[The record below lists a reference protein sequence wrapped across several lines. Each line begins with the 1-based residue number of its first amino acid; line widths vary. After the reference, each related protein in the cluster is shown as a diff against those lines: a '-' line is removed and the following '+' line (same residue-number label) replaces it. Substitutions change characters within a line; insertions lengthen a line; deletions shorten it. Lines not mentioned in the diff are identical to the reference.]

1 MIGALLIGGFLM
13 LMLVG
18 IPIGVALGVTGTAV
32 VMLLG
37 NELPWFGL
45 FTLQQSFDAS
55 IGKYPLLALPMFVLV
70 GAAFDR
76 SGVAIRMI
84 IFATAILG
92 RGPGML
98 PIVAIFVAML
108 LGGISGSG
116 VALAAA
122 IGGVMIEAMRRAGY
136 PPAFS
141 ATVIGS
147 ATATDIL
154 IPPSL
159 AFVVYSIMVPG
170 VSLPELFGAGLV
182 PGVVAG
188 LALIAPAWWLSHKH
202 GFGLS
207 EAGLPRPPFWKS
219 LREASWGLVTPVL
232 ILGGMR
238 AGWFTPTEAAV
249 VAAAWVIFIGSF
261 IHRTIGPRE
270 LYDIFVDGVR
280 TSAVVMVILGFA
292 GVFAYCVSTIGVA
305 EPVVHWFQTLGLG
318 SLGTLAVVL
327 LVLKLLGIFIEGVTL
342 LMVFL
347 PLLLPLIKTFGWDPV
362 WFGVL
367 VTMVMALGQFT
378 PPLAGTLLVSC
389 RLAGVPIEKTLRW
402 VGWFMLSF
410 AVAIAAVLL
419 EPELALWLPR
429 VTGFQ

>member
-1 MIGALLIGGFLM
+1 MIGTFLIVGFLM
-13 LMLVG
+13 LMLLG
-18 IPIGVALGVTGTAV
+18 MPIGISLGLMGTAV
-32 VMLLG
+32 VMLMG
-37 NELPWFGL
+37 TDMPWFGL

-55 IGKYPLLALPMFVLV
+55 VAKYPLLALPMFVLV
-70 GAAFDR
+70 GSAFDR
-76 SGVAIRMI
+76 SGVATRMI
-84 IFATAILG
+84 TFASAVLG

-159 AFVVYSIMVPG
+159 AFVIYSIMVPG
-170 VSLPELFGAGLV
+170 VSLPELFAAGLM
-182 PGVVAG
+182 PGVLAG
-188 LALIAPAWWLSHKH
+188 LALIVPAWWLSRRN
-202 GFGLS
+202 GFGAS
-207 EAGLPRPPFWKS
+207 EAGLARPPFWKS
-219 LREASWGLVTPVL
+219 LKEASWGLVTPVL

-249 VAAAWVIFIGSF
+249 VAASWVIFIGVF
-261 IHRTIGPRE
+261 IHKTIGPRQ
-270 LYDIFVDGVR
+270 LYEIFADGVR

-292 GVFAYCVSTIGVA
+292 GVFSYCIHTIGAV
-305 EPVVHWFQTLGLG
+305 EPLVEWFRALDLG

-327 LVLKLLGIFIEGVTL
+327 LVFKLLGIFIEGVTL
-342 LMVFL
+342 FLVFL
-347 PLLLPLIKTFGWDPV
+347 PLLLPLIKLYAWNPV

-367 VTMVMALGQFT
+367 MTMVMALGQFT

-389 RLAGVPIEKTLRW
+389 RLAGVPIESTLRW

-410 AVAIAAVLL
+410 ALAITAVLFA
-419 EPELALWLPR
+419 PGIALWLPR
-429 VTGFQ
+429 AAGF

>member
-1 MIGALLIGGFLM
+1 MIGTFLIGGFIVLM
-13 LMLVG
+13 LAGV
-18 IPIGVALGVTGTAV
+18 PIGVALGLTGAAV
-32 VMLLG
+32 VMFMG
-37 NELPWFGL
+37 GDMPWFGL

-55 IGKYPLLALPMFVLV
+55 IAKYPLLALPMFVLV
-70 GAAFDR
+70 GSAFDR
-76 SGVAIRMI
+76 SGVATRMI
-84 IFATAILG
+84 NFAAAILG
-92 RGPGML
+92 RGAGTL

-122 IGGVMIEAMRRAGY
+122 IGGVMIDAMRRAGY

-170 VSLPELFGAGLV
+170 VSLPELFAAGLI
-182 PGVVAG
+182 PGVLAG
-188 LALIAPAWWLSHKH
+188 VALIAPAWWLSRRHR
-202 GFGLS
+202 FGAA

-238 AGWFTPTEAAV
+238 AGWFTPTEAAA
-249 VAAAWVIFIGSF
+249 VAAAYVLCIGIFV
-261 IHRTIGPRE
+261 HKTIGLQD
-270 LYDIFVDGVR
+270 LYDIFVDSVR
-280 TSAVVMVILGFA
+280 TSAVIMIILGFA
-292 GVFAYCVSTIGVA
+292 GVFSYCISTIGVA
-305 EPVVHWFQTLGLG
+305 DPIVDWFRTLGLG
-318 SLGTLAVVL
+318 SIGTLMVVL
-327 LVLKLLGIFIEGVTL
+327 VVLKLLGIFLDGVTL
-342 LMVFL
+342 FMVFL
-347 PLLLPLIKTFGWDPV
+347 PLLLPLIKSYGWDPV

-378 PPLAGTLLVSC
+378 PPLAPTLLVSC
-389 RLAGVPIEKTLRW
+389 RLARAPVEKTLPW

-410 AVAIAAVLL
+410 ALAIAAVLI
-419 EPELALWLPR
+419 EPRIALWLPKA
-429 VTGFQ
+429 TGF

>member
-1 MIGALLIGGFLM
+1 MIGTFLIVGFLM
-13 LMLVG
+13 LMLLG
-18 IPIGVALGVTGTAV
+18 MPIGISLGLMGTAV
-32 VMLLG
+32 VMLMG
-37 NELPWFGL
+37 TDMPWFGL

-55 IGKYPLLALPMFVLV
+55 VAKYPLLALPMFVLV
-70 GAAFDR
+70 GSAFDR
-76 SGVAIRMI
+76 SGVATRMI
-84 IFATAILG
+84 TFASAVLG

-159 AFVVYSIMVPG
+159 AFVIYSIMVPG
-170 VSLPELFGAGLV
+170 VSLPELFAAGLM
-182 PGVVAG
+182 PGVLAG
-188 LALIAPAWWLSHKH
+188 LALIVPAWWLSRRN
-202 GFGLS
+202 GLGAS
-207 EAGLPRPPFWKS
+207 EASLARPPFWKS
-219 LREASWGLVTPVL
+219 LKEASCGLVTPVL

-249 VAAAWVIFIGSF
+249 VAASWVIFIGVF
-261 IHRTIGPRE
+261 IHKTIGPRQ
-270 LYDIFVDGVR
+270 LYEIFADGVR

-292 GVFAYCVSTIGVA
+292 GVFSYCIHTIGAV
-305 EPVVHWFQTLGLG
+305 EPLVEWFRALDLG

-327 LVLKLLGIFIEGVTL
+327 LVFKLLGIFIEGVTL
-342 LMVFL
+342 FLVF
-347 PLLLPLIKTFGWDPV
+347 
-362 WFGVL
+362 
-367 VTMVMALGQFT
+367 
-378 PPLAGTLLVSC
+378 
-389 RLAGVPIEKTLRW
+389 
-402 VGWFMLSF
+402 
-410 AVAIAAVLL
+410 
-419 EPELALWLPR
+419 
-429 VTGFQ
+429 